1 MIPMTAT
8 NAPVTNP
15 PPQEDEINLLDLL
28 IVLAKHKK
36 LILGLPFAAALLA
49 AAVSLLMPNVY
60 TATARILPPQQG
72 QSTASAMLGQLGAL
86 VGAAGG
92 SLGLKNPNDLY
103 VGMLRS
109 RTVADRL
116 IERHKLQERY
126 AQQTLVE
133 TRKALEEAS
142 AISAGKDGIIAIEV
156 DDEDPKFA
164 AELANAYVDELQRLN
179 QTLAVTEAAQR
190 RLFFERQLKQ
200 TKDSLTQAEVELKKV
215 QQATGVVQLDA
226 QGKAAIEAVAALR
239 AQIAAR
245 EVELAAVRT
254 FATEQNPDY
263 QRLIQELAGLRGQ
276 LARFER
282 GGETS
287 ALPSAG
293 KLTEAGLDYVR
304 KLREVKY
311 QETVFELLARQF
323 EAAKL
328 DEARNASLIQVL
340 DKAVP
345 PDLKSKPRRALI
357 VLLAALTAGFVAVIL
372 AFMRETRE
380 RTLQDPEQ
388 AERYRLLG
396 QHLRWR

>member
-1 MIPMTAT
+1 MPPMTET
-8 NAPVTNP
+8 NQTTS

-36 LILGLPFAAALLA
+36 LVLGLPLAAALLA
-49 AAVSLLMPNVY
+49 VAITLSMPNVY

-72 QSTASAMLGQLGAL
+72 SSTTAAMLGQLGAL
-86 VGAAGG
+86 AGAAGG
-92 SLGLKNPNDLY
+92 ALGIKNPNDLY
-103 VGMLRS
+103 VGMLKS
-109 RTVADRL
+109 RTVADSL
-116 IERHKLQERY
+116 IERFKLQDRYERR
-126 AQQTLVE
+126 TLVE
-133 TRKALEEAS
+133 TRNALAQVS
-142 AISAGKDGIIAIEV
+142 NISAGKDGIISIAV

-164 AELANAYVDELQRLN
+164 AELANAYVDELTRLN

-190 RLFFERQLKQ
+190 RLFFERQLAQ
-200 TKDSLTQAEVELKKV
+200 AKDALAMAEVELKKV

-245 EVELAAVRT
+245 EVQLAAVRT

-263 QRLIQELAGLRGQ
+263 QRLTQELAGLRGQ

-311 QETVFELLARQF
+311 QETVFELLARQY

-345 PDLKSKPRRALI
+345 PDRKSKPKRTLI
-357 VLLAALTAGFVAVIL
+357 VLLTALTAGLVAVIL
-372 AFMRETRE
+372 AFIIEARARALT
-380 RTLQDPEQ
+380 DPEQ
-388 AERYRLLG
+388 AERYRLLR
-396 QHLRWR
+396 QYLRWR